1 MSAVSQPSPPAPPP
15 QGEGGNPSPPTP
27 PPRGEGGSLSPPT
40 PPPRGEGGS
49 LAPPAPFPRGEGGGT
64 VRPGERLG
72 DFLIERPVGRGG
84 FKTVYAARNLAP
96 ERNGWP
102 GQVAVCVPHAQD
114 EEARDLLRNELRVV
128 QTLNHPN
135 IVQELGL
142 AESAGVLFA
151 VMELV
156 EGETLS
162 AVLAR
167 QGPLPLE
174 EAVEIVRQ
182 VGAALDYAH
191 AGLAIHRDIKPAN
204 LIRRPDGTVKILD
217 FGLARLMAH
226 SQYRAATRVGSVAYM
241 APEQFS
247 GAAGLNAD
255 LWGLGVSLYQLLTN
269 TLPFPGR
276 DEGSLLHQIL
286 YEPPDLSPLETG
298 AFDRRLARVL
308 AKVLEKDPER
318 RYQTAAELLADLRA
332 AQRHG
337 ALVDHVE
344 GQVEVHLRAH
354 FPLVC
359 LQTYEEER
367 VLASLKRVREAMAEK
382 RDIGLF
388 VWSATAGLRDHAGQP
403 VGGPAARTGG
413 DPLLALEHIFSGP
426 DEAIYVFLDMHRH
439 FTPVV
444 VRLIR
449 DAVWTVKRARKSLV
463 FVGPSPVIP
472 EELTADATLLHYPPP
487 ALAELERLAAAT
499 AVAAGCP
506 EPEGPLKEG
515 LARALL
521 GLSGREA
528 ERVLRRAVLERGGL
542 DAGAAAAVLTEKE
555 QTVRKEGVLEF
566 CRPAVGFAEVGGL
579 TGLKTWFGK
588 RRQAFDPAGRR
599 FGLRPP
605 RGVVLVGVP
614 GCGKSLT
621 AKALA
626 ADWQVPLLRLDL
638 GKVYGSLLGESEG
651 RLRRALATAE
661 AVSPCILWI
670 DELEKAFSGLGQAR
684 DSGVAKRLFGT
695 FLTWLED
702 RQAAVFVAATAN
714 DITRLPPEFTRKG
727 RFDEVFFVG
736 LPGAAERA
744 GIFGIHLTRRGR
756 DPAHFD
762 LPALAQASEGY
773 SGAEIEAAVV
783 AGLYRA
789 FGEGGR
795 ALTDG
800 DLRAA
805 LAESPPLSRSRAA
818 ELTRLQQ
825 WAVTNARAA

>member
-1 MSAVSQPSPPAPPP
+1 MSAD
-15 QGEGGNPSPPTP
+15 
-27 PPRGEGGSLSPPT
+27 GS
-40 PPPRGEGGS
+40 
-49 LAPPAPFPRGEGGGT
+49 

-72 DFLIERPVGRGG
+72 DFLIERPLGRGG

-96 ERNGWP
+96 AANGWP
-102 GQVAVCVPHAQD
+102 EQVAVCVPHAQD
-114 EEARDLLRNELRVV
+114 AEARELLRNELRVV
-128 QTLNHPN
+128 RTLHHPN

-142 AESAGVLFA
+142 AESDGVLFA

-156 EGETLS
+156 EGEPLS
-162 AVLAR
+162 TVLAHR
-167 QGPLPLE
+167 GPLPLE
-174 EAVEIVRQ
+174 EAIEIIRQ
-182 VGAALDYAH
+182 AGEALDYAH
-191 AGLAIHRDIKPAN
+191 EGLAIHRDIKPAN
-204 LIRRPDGTVKILD
+204 LMRRPDGTVKILD

-255 LWGLGVSLYQLLTN
+255 LWGLGVTFYQLLTN

-276 DEGSLLHQIL
+276 DEGSLLRQIL
-286 YEPPDLSPLETG
+286 YEPPDLTPLQTD
-298 AFDRRLARVL
+298 AFDPRLARVI
-308 AKVLEKDPER
+308 AKVLEKEPER

-337 ALVDHVE
+337 ALINHVE
-344 GQVEVHLRAH
+344 GQIEVHLRAH

-367 VLASLKRVREAMAEK
+367 ALASLRRVREAMAE
-382 RDIGLF
+382 RRAIELF
-388 VWSATAGLRDHAGQP
+388 VWSATTGLCDRDGQPLAGQ
-403 VGGPAARTGG
+403 GGSQSRG
-413 DPLLALEHIFSGP
+413 DPLLALEHVVRGP

-439 FTPVV
+439 FSPVV

-449 DAVWTVKRARKSLV
+449 DAIWTVKRARKSLV

-472 EELTADATLLHYPPP
+472 EELAADATLLFYPPP
-487 ALAELERLAAAT
+487 ELPELERLVEDTAAE
-499 AVAAGCP
+499 AGCP
-506 EPEGPLKEG
+506 APDGPLMET

-521 GLSGREA
+521 GLTGREA
-528 ERVLRRAVLERGGL
+528 ERVLRRGILSRGAL
-542 DAGAAAAVLTEKE
+542 DAGAAAAVLADKE

-566 CRPAVGFAEVGGL
+566 CRPTVGFADVGGL

-638 GKVYGSLLGESEG
+638 GRVYASLLGESEG
-651 RLRRALATAE
+651 RLRRALVTAE

-714 DITRLPPEFTRKG
+714 DIQRLPPEFTRKG

-736 LPGAAERA
+736 LPGAGERA
-744 GIFGIHLTRRGR
+744 GIFRIHLARRGR
-756 DPAHFD
+756 DPAGFD
-762 LPALAQASEGY
+762 LTALAAASAGY

-789 FGEGGR
+789 FAEDCR
-795 ALTDG
+795 DLTAA
-800 DLRAA
+800 DLTAA
-805 LAESPPLSRSRAA
+805 LVESPPLSKARAG
-818 ELTRLQQ
+818 ELEYLQQ
-825 WAVTNARAA
+825 WAAGNARAA

>member
-1 MSAVSQPSPPAPPP
+1 MSA
-15 QGEGGNPSPPTP
+15 N
-27 PPRGEGGSLSPPT
+27 GS
-40 PPPRGEGGS
+40 
-49 LAPPAPFPRGEGGGT
+49 

-72 DFLIERPVGRGG
+72 DFLIERPLGRGG
-84 FKTVYAARNLAP
+84 FKTVYAARNLNQAA
-96 ERNGWP
+96 NGWP
-102 GQVAVCVPHAQD
+102 EQVAVCVPHAQD

-128 QTLNHPN
+128 RTLNHPN

-142 AESAGVLFA
+142 AESDGVLFA

-156 EGETLS
+156 EGEPLS
-162 AVLAR
+162 TVLAQR
-167 QGPLPLE
+167 GPLPLE
-174 EAVEIVRQ
+174 EAIEIIRQ
-182 VGAALDYAH
+182 AGAALDYAH

-204 LIRRPDGTVKILD
+204 LMRRPDGTVKILD

-255 LWGLGVSLYQLLTN
+255 LWGLGVTFYQLLTN

-276 DEGSLLHQIL
+276 DEGSLVRQIL
-286 YEPPDLSPLETG
+286 YDPPDLTPLATD
-298 AFDRRLARVL
+298 AFDPRLARVI
-308 AKVLEKDPER
+308 AKVLEKEPER
-318 RYQTAAELLADLRA
+318 RYQSAAELLADLRA

-337 ALVDHVE
+337 ALINHVE
-344 GQVEVHLRAH
+344 GQIEVHLRAH

-367 VLASLKRVREAMAEK
+367 ALASLRRVREAMAE
-382 RDIGLF
+382 RRAIELF
-388 VWSATAGLRDHAGQP
+388 VWSATTGLCDRDGQP
-403 VGGPAARTGG
+403 VGGPGGSQSRG
-413 DPLLALEHIFSGP
+413 DPLLALEHVFRGP

-449 DAVWTVKRARKSLV
+449 DAIWTVKRARKSLV

-472 EELTADATLLHYPPP
+472 EELAADATLLFYPPP
-487 ALAELERLAAAT
+487 ELPELERLVEDTAAD
-499 AVAAGCP
+499 AGCP
-506 EPEGPLKEG
+506 APEGPLKET

-521 GLSGREA
+521 GLTGREA
-528 ERVLRRAVLERGGL
+528 ERVLRRGILSRGALDASVAEAVLV
-542 DAGAAAAVLTEKE
+542 DKE

-566 CRPAVGFAEVGGL
+566 CRPTVGFGDVGGL

-621 AKALA
+621 ATALA

-638 GKVYGSLLGESEG
+638 GRVYASLLGESEG

-714 DITRLPPEFTRKG
+714 DIQRLPPEFTRKG

-736 LPGAAERA
+736 LPGADERA
-744 GIFGIHLTRRGR
+744 GIFRIHLARRQR
-756 DPAHFD
+756 DPVRFD
-762 LPALAQASEGY
+762 LAALAAASAGY

-789 FGEGGR
+789 FAEDAR
-795 ALTDG
+795 ELTDG
-800 DLRAA
+800 DIRAA
-805 LAESPPLSRSRAA
+805 LAESPPLSKARAG
-818 ELTRLQQ
+818 ELEYLQQ
-825 WAVTNARAA
+825 WAAGNARAA

>member
-1 MSAVSQPSPPAPPP
+1 MTAN
-15 QGEGGNPSPPTP
+15 GN
-27 PPRGEGGSLSPPT
+27 
-40 PPPRGEGGS
+40 
-49 LAPPAPFPRGEGGGT
+49 

-72 DFLIERPVGRGG
+72 DFLIERPLGRGG
-84 FKTVYAARNLAP
+84 FKTVYAAQNLAASV
-96 ERNGWP
+96 NGWP
-102 GQVAVCVPHAQD
+102 ERVAVCVPHAQD
-114 EEARDLLRNELRVV
+114 AEARELLRNELRVV
-128 QTLNHPN
+128 QTLSHPN

-142 AESAGVLFA
+142 AESGGVLFA
-151 VMELV
+151 IMELV
-156 EGETLS
+156 EGEPLN
-162 AVLAR
+162 AVLER

-174 EAVEIVRQ
+174 EAIEIVRQ

-226 SQYRAATRVGSVAYM
+226 SQYRAATRVGSFAYM

-247 GAAGLNAD
+247 GAAGLNVD
-255 LWGLGVSLYQLLTN
+255 LWGLGVTFYQLLTN

-276 DEGSLLHQIL
+276 DEGSLVRQIL
-286 YEPPDLSPLETG
+286 YDPPDLAPLETD
-298 AFDRRLARVL
+298 AFDPRLARVI
-308 AKVLEKDPER
+308 AKVLEKEPER

-337 ALVDHVE
+337 ALVNQVE
-344 GQVEVHLRAH
+344 GQIEVHLRAH

-367 VLASLKRVREAMAEK
+367 ALASLKRVREAMAE
-382 RDIGLF
+382 RRPIALF
-388 VWSATAGLRDHAGQP
+388 VWSATGGLRDQEGRP
-403 VGGPAARTGG
+403 VGGPAAQSGG
-413 DPLLALEHIFSGP
+413 DPLLALEHVFRGP

-472 EELTADATLLHYPPP
+472 EELAADATLLFYPPP
-487 ALAELERLAAAT
+487 VLPELERLVAAT
-499 AVAAGCP
+499 ATDSGCP
-506 EPEGPLKEG
+506 EPDGPLKET

-521 GLSGREA
+521 GLTGREA
-528 ERVLRRAVLERGGL
+528 ERVLRRAILERDGL
-542 DAGAAAAVLTEKE
+542 DAGVAAAVLAEKE

-566 CRPAVGFAEVGGL
+566 CRPAVGFDDVGGL
-579 TGLKTWFGK
+579 GGLKGWFGK
-588 RRQAFDPAGRR
+588 RRRAFEPEGRR

-638 GKVYGSLLGESEG
+638 GRVYGSLLGESEG

-714 DITRLPPEFTRKG
+714 DIQRLPPEFTRKG

-736 LPGAAERA
+736 LPGEAERA
-744 GIFGIHLTRRGR
+744 GIFRIHLARRGR
-756 DPAHFD
+756 DPEDFD
-762 LPALAQASEGY
+762 LPGLATASAGY

-789 FGEGGR
+789 FAEGER
-795 ALTDG
+795 TLTDA
-800 DLRAA
+800 DLRTA

-818 ELTRLQQ
+818 DLDRLTR
-825 WAVTNARAA
+825 WAASNARAA